1 MKDCNSKRA
10 RNLQLGSSDS
20 SSIGSL
26 VHEMTRPK
34 RNESCTQQYMSHV
47 MIIIISL
54 YILIAVWSFPTGGL
68 DYVPINEELT
78 IGVGANYTH
87 TVIGAR
93 VCVAVQAIPDNLQE
107 SDESFR
113 IRVTSADGGT
123 KISDRFLTILLQDR
137 EPDDDGEG

>member
-1 MKDCNSKRA
+1 
-10 RNLQLGSSDS
+10 
-20 SSIGSL
+20 
-26 VHEMTRPK
+26 
-34 RNESCTQQYMSHV
+34 

-54 YILIAVWSFPTGGL
+54 HIAVWSFPIGGL

-87 TVIGAR
+87 TVIGAS

-107 SDESFR
+107 SDESIR

-123 KISDRFLTILLQDR
+123 IISDSFLTILLQDR
-137 EPDDDGEG
+137 EPDDGEG